1 MSQEHSISRRQLFRQ
16 TACGFGTIGL
26 SGLLAPVQA
35 ATNPL
40 APKQAPLPV
49 RAKRVIFLFMN
60 GGPSQIDTFDPKPE
74 LTKMDGKTASFIHTR
89 NRERE
94 TRTLF
99 GSPFKFQQHGQ
110 SAHWVSDLFPHT
122 AKHADDLC
130 LIKSAHTDPVAH
142 GPATLFMHTGS
153 SSLIRPS
160 MGSWIT
166 YGLGSENSNLPGFIT
181 ICPSAFIGGARN
193 YGGAFLPGVHQGTA
207 LGRAERPATEAV
219 FKNLNPAD
227 QISPRDRDRFDL
239 LRKLNGSQRRGAV
252 EADQLDTAI
261 NSFETAFRL
270 QQAAPEITDLA
281 KESEATQAAYGIGQK
296 ETDDFGRQCLL
307 ARRLSEAGVRF
318 VQVNYTDNTTTPM
331 WDQHR
336 DLPKEH
342 AMHARATDQPVAALL
357 ADLKQRGLLDDTLVW
372 WSGEFGR
379 TPYSEN
385 GVGRDHNQH
394 AFTTWFAGAGVKP
407 GHTHGVTDELG
418 FKAVQERVHLHDLHA
433 TLLHLLGLD
442 HEQLT
447 HRHAGRDF
455 RLTDVYGKVVRE
467 IIS

>member
-1 MSQEHSISRRQLFRQ
+1 MNQGDLITRRQLLRQ
-16 TACGFGTIGL
+16 TACGFGSVAL
-26 SGLLAPVQA
+26 SGLLNPAQA

-40 APKQAPLPV
+40 APQQPPLPV

-60 GGPSQIDTFDPKPE
+60 GGPSQIDTFDPKPA

-89 NRERE
+89 NRQRE

-99 GSPFKFQQHGQ
+99 GSPFEFQQYGQ
-110 SAHWVSDLFPHT
+110 CGQPVSNLFPHT
-122 AKHADDLC
+122 AKHVDDLC
-130 LIKSAHTDPVAH
+130 FVKSAHTDPVAH

-166 YGLGSENSNLPGFIT
+166 YGLGTENANLPGFIT
-181 ICPSAFIGGARN
+181 ICPSSFIGGACN
-193 YGGAFLPGVHQGTA
+193 YGCAFLPGVHQGTA
-207 LGRAERPATEAV
+207 LGRAESPATEAI
-219 FKNLNPAD
+219 FKNVRENLT
-227 QISPRDRDRFDL
+227 PRDRDRFDL
-239 LRKLNGSQRRGAV
+239 LQKLNRAQRHGAV
-252 EADQLDTAI
+252 EADDLDTAI

-270 QQAAPEITDLA
+270 QQAVPEITDLE
-281 KESEATQAAYGIGQK
+281 KESDATQAAYGISQK

-336 DLPKEH
+336 NLPEEH
-342 AMHARATDQPVAALL
+342 ATHARATDQPVAALL
-357 ADLKQRGLLDDTLVW
+357 ADLKQRGLLEDTLVW

-394 AFTTWFAGAGVKP
+394 AFTTWFAGAGAKP
-407 GHTHGVTDELG
+407 GFSHGATDELG
-418 FKAVQERVHLHDLHA
+418 FKAVQDRVHLHDLHA

-442 HEQLT
+442 HERLT

-455 RLTDVYGKVVRE
+455 RLTDVYGKVVE
-467 IIS
+467 KILS

>member
-1 MSQEHSISRRQLFRQ
+1 MSRRQLLRQ
-16 TACGFGTIGL
+16 TACGFGTVAL
-26 SGLLAPVQA
+26 TGLLNA
-35 ATNPL
+35 NPL
-40 APKQAPLPV
+40 EPKHPLLPV

-74 LTKMDGKTASFIHTR
+74 LTRLDGKTASFIHTR
-89 NRERE
+89 NRQRE
-94 TRTLF
+94 NRTLF
-99 GSPFKFQQHGQ
+99 GSPFEFQQHGQ
-110 SAHWVSDLFPHT
+110 SGHSISNLFPHL
-122 AKHADDLC
+122 ARHADDLC
-130 LIKSAHTDPVAH
+130 QIKSAYTDPVAH

-166 YGLGSENSNLPGFIT
+166 YGLGTENANLPGFIT
-181 ICPSAFIGGARN
+181 ICPSSFIGGARN

-207 LGRAERPATEAV
+207 LGRAEQPATEAV
-219 FKNLNPAD
+219 FRNLREHL
-227 QISPRDRDRFDL
+227 SRRDRERFAL
-239 LRKLNGSQRRGAV
+239 LQQLNLAQRRGAV
-252 EADQLDTAI
+252 EADDLDTAI

-270 QQAAPEITDLA
+270 QQAAPEITDLSL
-281 KESEATQAAYGIGQK
+281 ESEATQSTYGIGRKQ
-296 ETDDFGRQCLL
+296 TDDFGRQCLL

-318 VQVNYTDNTTTPM
+318 VQVNYTDNTTTPK

-336 DLPKEH
+336 DLPKDH
-342 AMHARATDQPVAALL
+342 AMHARATDQPIAALL
-357 ADLKQRGLLDDTLVW
+357 ADLKQRGLLEDTLVW

-394 AFTTWFAGAGVKP
+394 AFTTWFAGAGVRP
-407 GHTHGVTDELG
+407 GHSHGATDDLG
-418 FKAVQERVHLHDLHA
+418 FKAVQDRVHLHDLHA

-442 HEQLT
+442 HERLT

-455 RLTDVYGKVVRE
+455 RLTDVYGKVVHD
-467 IIS
+467 IIG